1 MEDPTVGTRAV
12 CKQCNKPIVF
22 VGPYWDHE
30 GEMKPRH
37 VAIPIEAAP
46 APLQAEYPAAT
57 LHWSENYGG
66 RELQE
71 IKFARTYHQR
81 YGHGTPGH
89 LHLLLISQLSR
100 QIDILL
106 GRDPNWDKEQW

>member
-1 MEDPTVGTRAV
+1 MEGPTVGARAV
-12 CKQCNKPIVF
+12 CHACGGAIVF

-37 VAIPIEAAP
+37 IAMP
-46 APLQAEYPAAT
+46 ALPDQEQHT
-57 LHWSENYGG
+57 QHWTESFAG
-66 RELQE
+66 RELEE

-89 LHLLLISQLSR
+89 LHLLIISQLSR
-100 QIDILL
+100 QIDILA
-106 GRDPNWDKEQW
+106 GRDPNWDREDW